1 MIAVPRTLR
10 DLLHAAQC
18 KLGLHKAVAVYT
30 KNGGLIDDVDLIRY
44 GSIVDAMHT
53 CKWHVTILS
62 H

>member
-53 CKWHVTILS
+53 CNGM
-62 H
+62 